1 MSDPPSAARPRG
13 SGVATPAL
21 YRYVYIVVHGNT
33 GMRNME
39 GEYVKLY
46 GKSSIGRNAII
57 GERVIIGYPTAD
69 ILKKAAS
76 SGQSLEDMDL
86 RGATIGD
93 NAVIRSNST
102 IYTDVKIG
110 DDLRTGHNILVREE
124 TVIGN
129 KVLIGTNTIIDGHT
143 AIGNNVSI
151 QGNVY
156 IPLNVTIEDNV
167 FIGPCAV
174 LTNDKYPIRKKS
186 GLKGPI
192 LRHGAS
198 IGANAI
204 LLPEVEIGEG
214 AMVAAGAL
222 VSKDVPPWKLAV
234 GFPAKI
240 RELPEELRI
249 VNNI

>member
-1 MSDPPSAARPRG
+1 MG
-13 SGVATPAL
+13 SE
-21 YRYVYIVVHGNT
+21 RKDFKI
-33 GMRNME
+33 
-39 GEYVKLY
+39 Y
-46 GKSSIGRNAII
+46 GKSSIGKNAII

-76 SGQSLEDMDL
+76 SRNSLEDIDFK
-86 RGATIGD
+86 GAVIGN

-110 DDLRTGHNILVREE
+110 NDLRTGHNILIREK
-124 TVIGN
+124 TIIGN

-143 AIGNNVSI
+143 TIGNNVSI

-186 GLKGPI
+186 DLKGPV

-198 IGANAI
+198 IGANAT
-204 LLPEVEIGEG
+204 LLPGVEIGEG

-222 VSKDVPPWKLAV
+222 VSKDVPPWKLAA
-234 GFPAKI
+234 GFPAEI
-240 RELPEELRI
+240 RELPEELR
-249 VNNI
+249 VFNNI

>member
-1 MSDPPSAARPRG
+1 MDRENFK
-13 SGVATPAL
+13 
-21 YRYVYIVVHGNT
+21 I
-33 GMRNME
+33 
-39 GEYVKLY
+39 Y
-46 GKSSIGRNAII
+46 GKSRIGMNAII

-76 SGQSLEDMDL
+76 SGKNIQDMDFK
-86 RGATIGD
+86 GAVIGD

-102 IYTDVKIG
+102 IYTEVTIG
-110 DDLRTGHNILVREE
+110 NDLRTGHNIMIREK
-124 TVIGN
+124 TLIGN
-129 KVLIGTNTIIDGHT
+129 NVLIGTNTIIDGHT
-143 AIGNNVSI
+143 MIGSNVSI

-186 GLKGPI
+186 ELKGPI
-192 LRHGAS
+192 LRRGAS
-198 IGANAI
+198 IGANAT